1 MDYCKNLFLFKVINF
16 LLKELFWDLIKYLFD
31 DDVWEDDLVK
41 VWVIFCWIMLYNV
54 KKMKIEEI
62 FFLNIFFEYF
72 SKI

>member
-1 MDYCKNLFLFKVINF
+1 MINF

-54 KKMKIEEI
+54 KKMKLEEI

>member
-1 MDYCKNLFLFKVINF
+1 MINF
-16 LLKELFWDLIKYLFD
+16 LLKEFFWDLIKYLFD